1 MYIAKLLEKDD
12 PTHDLNASISTI
24 VALDVDTLEEC
35 LPALKQKCNEQ
46 LNELLDLEYESIEHI
61 QFIHITK
68 ENMYGILNDLKE
80 HEKEE
85 LFSSLLDEIDW

>member
-1 MYIAKLLEKDD
+1 MYIARILTKDD
-12 PTHDLNASISTI
+12 PVHYLNTFISTL
-24 VALDVDTLEEC
+24 AEEC
-35 LPALKQKCNEQ
+35 LPALKQKCEGNLE
-46 LNELLDLEYESIEHI
+46 ELLDLEYESIEHI

-85 LFSSLLDEIDW
+85 LFSALLDEIDW

>member
-1 MYIAKLLEKDD
+1 MYIARILTKDD
-12 PTHDLNASISTI
+12 PVHYLNTFISTLAI
-24 VALDVDTLEEC
+24 LDVDTLEEC
-35 LPALKQKCNEQ
+35 LPALKQKCEGK
-46 LNELLDLEYESIEHI
+46 LEELLDLEYESIEHV

>member
-1 MYIAKLLEKDD
+1 MYIARILTKDD
-12 PTHDLNASISTI
+12 PVHYLNTFISTLAI
-24 VALDVDTLEEC
+24 LDVDTLEEC
-35 LPALKQKCNEQ
+35 LPALKQKCEGK
-46 LNELLDLEYESIEHI
+46 LKELLDLEYESIEHI
-61 QFIHITK
+61 QLIHITK

>member
-1 MYIAKLLEKDD
+1 MYIARILTKDD
-12 PTHDLNASISTI
+12 PVHYLNTFISTLAI
-24 VALDVDTLEEC
+24 LDVDTLEEC
-35 LPALKQKCNEQ
+35 LPALKQKCEGK
-46 LNELLDLEYESIEHI
+46 LGELLDLEYESIEHI
-61 QFIHITK
+61 QLIHITK

>member
-1 MYIAKLLEKDD
+1 MYIAKILTKDD
-12 PTHDLNASISTI
+12 PVHYLNTFISTLVI
-24 VALDVDTLEEC
+24 LDVDTLEEC
-35 LPALKQKCNEQ
+35 LPALKEKCNEQ

-68 ENMYGILNDLKE
+68 ENMCGILNDLKE

-85 LFSSLLDEIDW
+85 LFSSLLEEIDW

>member
-1 MYIAKLLEKDD
+1 MYIARILTKDD
-12 PTHDLNASISTI
+12 PVHYLNTFISTHAI
-24 VALDVDTLEEC
+24 LDVDTLEEC
-35 LPALKQKCNEQ
+35 LPALKQKCEGNLE
-46 LNELLDLEYESIEHI
+46 ELLDLEYESIEHI

-85 LFSSLLDEIDW
+85 LFSALLDEIDW